1 MNEDERVKLTT
12 SCRDTDRIPKVAD
25 AGEVRTTPEGRVQVM
40 HNGVLVVE
48 GGYYGDWMTEI
59 IRTLRGH
66 HEPQEEVVFHEIVER
81 LAADEGA
88 PTVVELGA
96 FWSYYTL
103 WSLQRM
109 PAARAI
115 VVEPD
120 PNNLEV
126 GRTNLRLNGREA
138 EVLQAAVGDVARPP
152 QPFMCE
158 SDGQV
163 RSVPTVDLR
172 SLLDRY
178 QLERIDLLL
187 ADVQGAETA
196 LLEGAGQL
204 LADHVRFVVVSTHH
218 HAISGDPLTHQRC
231 RDLLV
236 RRGAH
241 IIAEHTVA
249 ESFSGDGLIA
259 ASFDRRDEDLVVTVS
274 HARPCDSLFGD
285 PLVDLAQERQE
296 SRAALSASEA
306 EAESLRNEV
315 SRIADEVARL
325 RAELTDTG
333 AELAAIQATATWRLH
348 ERLQTSRAG
357 RALLAGGSRAA
368 RALPVRTR

>member
-1 MNEDERVKLTT
+1 MNEHERIKLTT

-66 HEPQEEVVFHEIVER
+66 HEPQEEIVFHEIVER

-96 FWSYYTL
+96 FWSDYTL
-103 WSLQRM
+103 WSMQRL

-138 EVLQAAVGDVARPP
+138 EVLQAAVGAVAQPP

-172 SLLDRY
+172 SLLERY
-178 QLERIDLLL
+178 HLERIDLLL
-187 ADVQGAETA
+187 ADVQGAETV
-196 LLEGAGQL
+196 LLEGAGHL

-236 RRGAH
+236 GLGAH
-241 IIAEHTVA
+241 IVAEHTVA

-259 ASFDRRDEDLVVTVS
+259 ASFDGRDEDLHVTVS
-274 HARPCDSLFGD
+274 HARPCHSLFGD

-315 SRIADEVARL
+315 SRIAEEVARL
-325 RAELTDTG
+325 RGG
-333 AELAAIQATATWRLH
+333 AHRH
-348 ERLQTSRAG
+348 RG
-357 RALLAGGSRAA
+357 
-368 RALPVRTR
+368 